1 MRDEAVSIALAGGRA
16 SEKTQEVCV
25 EGGIHGT

>member
-1 MRDEAVSIALAGGRA
+1 MQDEAVYIALGSGRA

-25 EGGIHGT
+25 EGGIHGK